1 MAIHSLWKPFCFG
14 WCCLTGGDIAKLW
27 PCYLLPE
34 AGKKGIEEV
43 FVAASTA
50 CYAELALAEAVERLA
65 DLSFGALEITI
76 HAGSPQLT
84 PEFVTAEL
92 EKSIAIC
99 AHTNRMDVI
108 AYDVIIAAEGETYY
122 QQFEAICQLAKATKV
137 ISVTVPSAELGTPF
151 NEEIERL
158 RRMVKMGV
166 KAGINVSIRSQIGC
180 LSENPDTV
188 ISLCDNVEG
197 LGITLDPSHYIC
209 GPYDERSCEKLMKY
223 VSHVRL
229 RDSTEQDMQVRVGQG
244 IIEYGRLVNQLSKVN
259 YRRTLCV
266 HITELPDIDHVGEL
280 RKMRLLLESLL

>member
-1 MAIHSLWKPFCFG
+1 M
-14 WCCLTGGDIAKLW
+14 
-27 PCYLLPE
+27 
-34 AGKKGIEEV
+34 

-76 HAGSPQLT
+76 HEGSPQLT

-108 AYDVIIAAEGETYY
+108 AYDVIFAAEGEAY
-122 QQFEAICQLAKATKV
+122 
-137 ISVTVPSAELGTPF
+137 
-151 NEEIERL
+151 
-158 RRMVKMGV
+158 
-166 KAGINVSIRSQIGC
+166 
-180 LSENPDTV
+180 TV

-223 VSHVRL
+223 VSHIRL

-244 IIEYGRLVNQLSKVN
+244 IIESGRLVNQ
-259 YRRTLCV
+259 
-266 HITELPDIDHVGEL
+266 
-280 RKMRLLLESLL
+280 